1 MKTIAVEVNDITA
14 VNFNDFSPE
23 MKNKISSEVA
33 DMITQMNYDARI
45 MRLQKLV
52 AEINAGDNGMTMDPE
67 ILFELLSAEEE

>member
-33 DMITQMNYDARI
+33 DIIAKMNYDARI
-45 MRLQKLV
+45 MKLQKLV
-52 AEINAGDNGMTMDPE
+52 SEINTGDHGMTMDPE
-67 ILFELLSAEEE
+67 ILLELLRIEEE